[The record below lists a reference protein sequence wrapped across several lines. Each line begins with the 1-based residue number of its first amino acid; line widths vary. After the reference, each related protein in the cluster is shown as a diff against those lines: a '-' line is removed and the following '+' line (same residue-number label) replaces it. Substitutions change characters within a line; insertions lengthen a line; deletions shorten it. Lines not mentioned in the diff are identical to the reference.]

1 MYSSAKNA
9 ENFATGSIYQEPLVF
24 KLANKKALE
33 ALCESI
39 NQYALMNS
47 LCAFVVVSA
56 RTDRVFRECTEV
68 KFQFEFGHALG
79 RKQKIAL

>member
-1 MYSSAKNA
+1 MNSAKNA
-9 ENFATGSIYQEPLVF
+9 ENFPVENIYQEPLVF
-24 KLANKKALE
+24 KLANKKALQ

-56 RTDRVFRECTEV
+56 HR
-68 KFQFEFGHALG
+68 
-79 RKQKIAL
+79 